1 MGSKDRRV
9 DAYISKAAPFAKP
22 ILKHLRDVV
31 HSACPEAEE
40 TIKWGSPT
48 FMYEGMLCGMAAFQQ
63 HCTFGFWKGELVLDA
78 KGNRADEAMGQFGRL
93 AQISDLPSKKVLTGY
108 IRTAMKLNETGAKL
122 PSRSKPRMK
131 RPVIVPP
138 VLTSALKKNRKAKT
152 TFDELNPS
160 QQRDYIEWITE
171 AKRDETRTKRLETTI
186 EWLAEGKSRNWKY
199 ENC

>member
-9 DAYISKAAPFAKP
+9 DAYISKAAPFARP

-31 HSACPEAEE
+31 HSACPDAEE

-108 IRTAMKLNETGAKL
+108 IRTAMRLNETGAKV
-122 PSRSKPRMK
+122 PSRSKPRVK

-160 QQRDYIEWITE
+160 QQRDYVEWITE
-171 AKRDETRTKRLETTI
+171 AKREETRAKRLETTI
-186 EWLAEGKSRNWKY
+186 EWLTEGKSRNWKY